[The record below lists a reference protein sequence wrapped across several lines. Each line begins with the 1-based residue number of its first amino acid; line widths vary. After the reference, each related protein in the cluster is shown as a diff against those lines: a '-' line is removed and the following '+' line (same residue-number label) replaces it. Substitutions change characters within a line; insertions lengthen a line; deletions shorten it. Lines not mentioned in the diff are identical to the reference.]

1 MLSFSEGQGSELECN
16 TEQQMVL
23 FGRFV
28 KLPNENKKAII
39 SLRDRESV
47 LSQILGFF
55 GRTLPHSW
63 KIMDKIIIHDL
74 EVRMR
79 VGTIEAER
87 NWPQRLLATI
97 ELEHDMTQAMQTD
110 DLHFAIDYE
119 KVVNRLREWGAKK
132 QWNLLESMASD
143 IADMVLE
150 EFNPLAV
157 SVLLKKFELPM
168 TTGVS
173 VYIDRRQKPL
183 KKRNL

>member
-1 MLSFSEGQGSELECN
+1 
-16 TEQQMVL
+16 
-23 FGRFV
+23 
-28 KLPNENKKAII
+28 
-39 SLRDRESV
+39 
-47 LSQILGFF
+47 
-55 GRTLPHSW
+55 
-63 KIMDKIIIHDL
+63 
-74 EVRMR
+74 
-79 VGTIEAER
+79 
-87 NWPQRLLATI
+87 
-97 ELEHDMTQAMQTD
+97 MTQAMQTD